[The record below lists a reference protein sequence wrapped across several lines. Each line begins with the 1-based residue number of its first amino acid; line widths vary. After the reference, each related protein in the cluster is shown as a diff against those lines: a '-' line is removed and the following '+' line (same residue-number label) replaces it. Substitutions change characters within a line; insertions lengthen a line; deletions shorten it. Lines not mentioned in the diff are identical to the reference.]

1 MNNPFSP
8 GDIIAASRP
17 SMVGESWAKPTF
29 LVIDAKHLN
38 HDGQFTE
45 PPERQ
50 ASPYIADW
58 LLTVMKL
65 DGSSEV
71 MTTYFDSAAWSKINT

>member
-1 MNNPFSP
+1 MNIPFSP
-8 GDIIAASRP
+8 GDVIVSPKHRH
-17 SMVGESWAKPTF
+17 TF
-29 LVIDAKHLN
+29 LVIEAKRLN

-58 LLTVMKL
+58 VLTAMKL

-71 MTTYFDSAAWSKINT
+71 VTTYFDSAAWSKIDT

>member
-17 SMVGESWAKPTF
+17 SMVGESWAKHTF

-38 HDGQFTE
+38 QDGQFTE
-45 PPERQ
+45 RWRQ
-50 ASPYIADW
+50 AGW
-58 LLTVMKL
+58 VLTVMKL

-71 MTTYFDSAAWSKINT
+71 ITTYFDSAAWSKIDT